1 MPIKT
6 YLPQPTRCLK
16 TIKNVSFQ
24 NKMDD
29 SLESSINDTEE
40 DYIYEYDLDESLATF
55 NWSELGPSLF
65 VFSVTFIVGI
75 LGNSLILVAV
85 LRHTHVKSSPVN
97 VFLASLASADLLLIL
112 VCLPLKVRF
121 LLKFTFRNTKLTLF
135 LGGQT
140 VFIFVDHG
148 CCQLQNTVLHAG
160 ISWIHQL

>member
-1 MPIKT
+1 
-6 YLPQPTRCLK
+6 
-16 TIKNVSFQ
+16 
-24 NKMDD
+24 MDEVD
-29 SLESSINDTEE
+29 SLVGDTVNDTEE
-40 DYIYEYDLDESLATF
+40 YDIYEYDLDESLATF

-112 VCLPLKVRF
+112 VCLPLKVRMWYIF
-121 LLKFTFRNTKLTLF
+121 GSTYSKMSFF

-140 VFIFVDHG
+140 FFVHMDHG
-148 CCQLQNTVLHAG
+148 CCQLQTTVLHAG
-160 ISWIHQL
+160 TTSM

>member
-1 MPIKT
+1 MEIAKIEKFQYDIYINFQT
-6 YLPQPTRCLK
+6 MWTWECLK

-24 NKMDD
+24 DKMDDSFD
-29 SLESSINDTEE
+29 SLESSINDTE

-121 LLKFTFRNTKLTLF
+121 LLKFTFRKLNSLYF
-135 LGGQT
+135 
-140 VFIFVDHG
+140 
-148 CCQLQNTVLHAG
+148 
-160 ISWIHQL
+160 

>member
-16 TIKNVSFQ
+16 TIKNVSSPFQ
-24 NKMDD
+24 DKMDD

-121 LLKFTFRNTKLTLF
+121 LLKFTFKK
-135 LGGQT
+135 
-140 VFIFVDHG
+140 I
-148 CCQLQNTVLHAG
+148 
-160 ISWIHQL
+160 

>member
-24 NKMDD
+24 GKMDD
-29 SLESSINDTEE
+29 SLDLSINDTDE

-121 LLKFTFRNTKLTLF
+121 F
-135 LGGQT
+135 LNSPSKKSKSTSFLRWPNCFHIRGPW
-140 VFIFVDHG
+140 
-148 CCQLQNTVLHAG
+148 VLSAAKYC
-160 ISWIHQL
+160 ITCRY